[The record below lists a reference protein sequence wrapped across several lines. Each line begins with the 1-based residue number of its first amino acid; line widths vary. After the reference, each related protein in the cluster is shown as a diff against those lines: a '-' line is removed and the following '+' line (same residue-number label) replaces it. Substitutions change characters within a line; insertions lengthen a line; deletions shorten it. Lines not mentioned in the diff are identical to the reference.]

1 MRNTLV
7 DLMPRIK
14 YSLMNFLLFNM
25 RINLLLALTGI
36 GLAVM
41 NYLTNVKDQCD
52 NENDGEDGDVNVLY
66 ETGGEVWSEFCWLD
80 VILIEGVCGQ
90 KEDM

>member
-41 NYLTNVKDQCD
+41 NYLTNVKD
-52 NENDGEDGDVNVLY
+52 
-66 ETGGEVWSEFCWLD
+66 
-80 VILIEGVCGQ
+80 
-90 KEDM
+90 